1 MDKGGFNAN
10 LTMHASLE
18 LYLQMQQWPTFY
30 SCPHIRWSQQTT
42 KTTFDVDLENKK
54 VRRKIERDSNLP

>member
-1 MDKGGFNAN
+1 
-10 LTMHASLE
+10 MHASLE